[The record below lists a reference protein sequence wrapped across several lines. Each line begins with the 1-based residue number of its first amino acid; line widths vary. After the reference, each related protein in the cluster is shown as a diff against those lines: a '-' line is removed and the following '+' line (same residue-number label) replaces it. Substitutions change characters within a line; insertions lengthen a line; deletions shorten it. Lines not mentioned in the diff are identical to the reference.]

1 LCYYITRGDFMNI
14 KYEDLFNVE
23 GLLTIG
29 KEDFELI
36 TSGKDIFLKIINI
49 GNGEDATSKIKK
61 SFEKETLYKKSN
73 QAIIY
78 IESKD
83 SLTLVE
89 QANIIEAIRDLY
101 NIEDNN
107 NELSI
112 IYGCAINDKLTC
124 NIKITYL
131 SSRND

>member
-1 LCYYITRGDFMNI
+1 MNI

-49 GNGEDATSKIKK
+49 GNGENAVNEIKK
-61 SFEKETLYKKSN
+61 SFEKETLYKESN

-101 NIEDNN
+101 NVEDNN

-112 IYGCAINDKLTC
+112 IYGCAINNKLTC
-124 NIKITYL
+124 NIKIIYL

>member
-1 LCYYITRGDFMNI
+1 MDI
-14 KYEDLFNVE
+14 KYEDLFNEE
-23 GLLTIG
+23 GFLTIG

-49 GNGEDATSKIKK
+49 SNGEDATSKIKK

-89 QANIIEAIRDLY
+89 QANIIDAIRDLY
-101 NIEDNN
+101 NVEEKN

-124 NIKITYL
+124 NIKIIYL

>member
-1 LCYYITRGDFMNI
+1 MNI

-49 GNGEDATSKIKK
+49 GNGEEATSKIKK

-101 NIEDNN
+101 NVEDNN

-124 NIKITYL
+124 NIKIIYL